1 VTAIARAPHRE
12 EHPTRELLVEVA
24 TRLIAERGIGNVSV
38 RDITSAAGVNTA
50 AINYHFGSKDG
61 LVDAVVVRHAEHFGL
76 RRRELL
82 LEVPSGERTL
92 RDVVRAL
99 VVSTAELAAD
109 TEHGGRVFLQA
120 KLRLHADP
128 STLRRLERYF
138 QPYTDEFLDAL
149 AEVTPD
155 LPEPVRTL
163 RYAIAR
169 ETIDVAYATDNY
181 AQWVKRRAG
190 RAPSHEAF
198 TTQVI
203 DFIVAGL
210 AAPA

>member
-1 VTAIARAPHRE
+1 MSALAATRNE
-12 EHPTRELLVEVA
+12 EHPTRELLIEVA

-50 AINYHFGSKDG
+50 AINYHFGSKDA
-61 LVDAVVVRHAEHFGL
+61 LVEAVVVRHAEHFGL

-82 LEVPSGERTL
+82 RELPRDERTL

-109 TEHGGRVFLQA
+109 VEHGGRVFLQA

-128 STLRRLERYF
+128 VTLRILERHF
-138 QPYTDEFLDAL
+138 QPYTNEFLDAL
-149 AEVTPD
+149 ADVTPD
-155 LPEPVRTL
+155 LPDTLRTL
-163 RYAIAR
+163 RFAIAR
-169 ETIDVAYATDNY
+169 ETVDVAFTTDNY
-181 AQWVKRRAG
+181 VQWVKRRSG
-190 RAPSHEAF
+190 RMPSHDAYTEA
-198 TTQVI
+198 VI
-203 DFIVAGL
+203 DFIAAGF